1 MGILS
6 KSLIEKRLALEI
18 GDAKSLVI
26 TPFDESAMDAD
37 SVDLRLGSHFL
48 FPPLPSDSAIDV
60 VGKKSAEND
69 LSIHIPYGGKLVL
82 PAHQTVLGMTL
93 EFIKLPFDLSGQ
105 ILTKSS
111 VARNFLVIETAPWIH
126 PNYRGCLTLEMA
138 NVSNSALSLEPG
150 MRIGQLIFMTIDEP
164 EIDTVLT
171 GSYIGPV
178 RPESPM
184 NSQRHSH

>member
-1 MGILS
+1 M
-6 KSLIEKRLALEI
+6 
-18 GDAKSLVI
+18 
-26 TPFDESAMDAD
+26 AMDAD
-37 SVDLRLGSHFL
+37 AIDLRLGSHFL
-48 FPPLPSDSAIDV
+48 FPPLLSEDAINV
-60 VGKKSAEND
+60 AGKKSTAND
-69 LSIHIPYGGKLVL
+69 LSIHIPYGGKLIL

-138 NVSNSALSLEPG
+138 NVSNSALSLESG

-164 EIDTVLT
+164 EIDTLLS

-184 NSQRHSH
+184 NLQRHPH